1 MFNQEK
7 KIFFLLLDLSRGN
20 MIVIEHLNV
29 MQKKRIE
36 NFLHHYLSN

>member
-29 MQKKRIE
+29 MQKT
-36 NFLHHYLSN
+36 NFLHNYLAD